1 MINIIRVIE
10 NVQYF
15 TLITFHTVI
24 FLLCMNSVRGVFRH
38 ESGAVVYVLHG
49 IYRLKQ
55 RFTHFGFTPL
65 YIPLLHSPSY
75 YFYLEYH
82 NLHK

>member
-10 NVQYF
+10 NVQCF
-15 TLITFHTVI
+15 TLIAFHTVI
-24 FLLCMNSVRGVFRH
+24 FLSCMNSVCGVFRH

-55 RFTHFGFTPL
+55 CFTYFGITPL
-65 YIPLLHSPSY
+65 YIPLLHSPSF
-75 YFYLEYH
+75 YFYLDFH
-82 NLHK
+82 NLHN